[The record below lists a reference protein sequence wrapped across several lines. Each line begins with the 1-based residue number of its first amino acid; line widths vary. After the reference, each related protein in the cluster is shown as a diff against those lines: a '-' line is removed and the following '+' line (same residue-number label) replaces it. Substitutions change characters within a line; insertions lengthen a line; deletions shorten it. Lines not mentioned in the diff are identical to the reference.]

1 MNMNYEIRASFVY
14 FHSKSFMYFV
24 FVLSSY
30 LVYKNAFYFENT
42 VPYKYDLWLWLYDMI
57 MVDDVGM
64 MAMSDEW
71 WLVLPFEIQL
81 VKSQNTYVDIHINC
95 SYSTK
100 PASQSKALNQII

>member
-42 VPYKYDLWLWLYDMI
+42 VPYKYDL
-57 MVDDVGM
+57 
-64 MAMSDEW
+64 
-71 WLVLPFEIQL
+71 
-81 VKSQNTYVDIHINC
+81 
-95 SYSTK
+95 
-100 PASQSKALNQII
+100 